1 MNIKNIKINAYGN
14 LENKEINLDKKINI
28 IHGANESGKSTMLSY
43 IVNSFYGISKTK
55 DGKDISDYDKYKP
68 WNNNEFS
75 GRISYELDNGEQYE
89 VFRDFNKKN
98 PKIYNK
104 NLEDI
109 TDKFE
114 IDKKEGSKFFLEQTG
129 IDKQMY
135 TSTVV
140 SMQEEV
146 RLDDKN
152 QNMLIQKIANLA
164 GTGEDN
170 VSYKKALTK
179 LQNKIRDEIGT
190 NKTSQKPINILNNQI
205 EEINKKIEEIKPNIN
220 KKYEID
226 NQKDLINENLKNLEI
241 KKEILEEINKK
252 NQNKLDYLKEKN
264 IKEISKKDNEEHIE
278 KLKKEA
284 NTVKEE
290 QMKVEKTVNDL
301 NKKLEEK
308 KVEQSRI
315 EQELNKEN
323 EQTENIENSKN
334 IKSSKNT
341 IYIIFLIVF
350 IALGILGVALLKNYL
365 VTIVFGILALID
377 IILLITKKIKVN
389 RIIKEENKL
398 SETKKKEHIRDLE
411 EEKEYILKEID
422 KISKELKEEE
432 ANQKE
437 IASKNSML
445 QGQIILLEKT
455 NTSLENELNSIK
467 EKLEKLQ
474 SNNEEELL
482 AQYNGKMDREKLL
495 QIINSTDIELQLK
508 NVETQINNEKIKLK
522 GLEIEENTVIPQIDA
537 MVELEETLQAK
548 KEEYNNL
555 KNQEDIINITIE
567 NLEQAYE
574 EMKTTITPKFT
585 ENLSKNIEEISNG
598 KYSKVTINDDSGM
611 VVENNRGEYINANS
625 LSTGT
630 IDQLYLSLRLS
641 MLEDLSKESLPIIL
655 DETFAYFD
663 NVRLENVI
671 KYLIKLTQ
679 REDIKNHQV
688 IIFTCTNREKEILEK
703 LDIKYNLV
711 EI

>member
-1 MNIKNIKINAYGN
+1 MNIKNIKINAYAN

-315 EQELNKEN
+315 EQELNTEN

-432 ANQKE
+432 SNQKE

-495 QIINSTDIELQLK
+495 QIINSIDIEPQLK

-598 KYSKVTINDDSGM
+598 KYSKVTINDESGM
-611 VVENNRGEYINANS
+611 VVENNRGEYINANN

-641 MLEDLSKESLPIIL
+641 MIEDLSKESLPIIL

-663 NVRLENVI
+663 NTRLENAI

-679 REDIKNHQV
+679 GENIKNHQV

-703 LDIKYNLV
+703 LDFKYNLV

>member
-140 SMQEEV
+140 SMQDEV

-284 NTVKEE
+284 TTVKEE
-290 QMKVEKTVNDL
+290 QIKVEKTVNNL
-301 NKKLEEK
+301 NKKIEEK

-455 NTSLENELNSIK
+455 NTSLEKELNSIK

-495 QIINSTDIELQLK
+495 QIINSTDIEPQLK

-598 KYSKVTINDDSGM
+598 KYSKVTINDESGM
-611 VVENNRGEYINANS
+611 VVENNRGEYINANN

-641 MLEDLSKESLPIIL
+641 MIEDLSKESLPIIL

-663 NVRLENVI
+663 NTRLENAI

-679 REDIKNHQV
+679 GENIKNHQV

-703 LDIKYNLV
+703 LDFKYNLV

>member
-1 MNIKNIKINAYGN
+1 MDIKNIKINAYGN

-301 NKKLEEK
+301 NKKLEEN

-495 QIINSTDIELQLK
+495 QIINSTDIEPQLK

-598 KYSKVTINDDSGM
+598 KYSKVTINDESGM
-611 VVENNRGEYINANS
+611 VVENNRGEYINANN

-641 MLEDLSKESLPIIL
+641 MIEDLSKESLPIIL

-663 NVRLENVI
+663 NTRLENAI

-679 REDIKNHQV
+679 GENIKNHQV

-703 LDIKYNLV
+703 QNYKYNLI

>member
-1 MNIKNIKINAYGN
+1 MDIKNIKINAYGN

-301 NKKLEEK
+301 NKKLQEN

-495 QIINSTDIELQLK
+495 QIINSTDIEPQLK

-598 KYSKVTINDDSGM
+598 KYSKVTINDESGM
-611 VVENNRGEYINANS
+611 VVENNRGEYINANN

-641 MLEDLSKESLPIIL
+641 MIEDLSKESLPIIL

-663 NVRLENVI
+663 NTRLENAI

-679 REDIKNHQV
+679 GENIKNHQV

-703 LDIKYNLV
+703 QNYKYNLI

>member
-315 EQELNKEN
+315 EQELNTEN

-495 QIINSTDIELQLK
+495 QIINSTDIEPQLK

-598 KYSKVTINDDSGM
+598 KYSKVTINDESGM
-611 VVENNRGEYINANS
+611 VVENNRGEYINANN

-641 MLEDLSKESLPIIL
+641 MIEDLSKESLPIIL

-663 NVRLENVI
+663 NTRLENAI

-679 REDIKNHQV
+679 GENIKNHQV

-703 LDIKYNLV
+703 QNYKYNLI

>member
-315 EQELNKEN
+315 EQELNTEK

-422 KISKELKEEE
+422 KVSKELKEEE
-432 ANQKE
+432 SNQKE

-495 QIINSTDIELQLK
+495 QIINSTNIEPQLK

-598 KYSKVTINDDSGM
+598 KYSKVTINDESGM
-611 VVENNRGEYINANS
+611 VVENNRGEYINANN

-641 MLEDLSKESLPIIL
+641 MIEDLSKESLPIIL

-663 NVRLENVI
+663 NTRLENAI

-679 REDIKNHQV
+679 GENIKNHQV

-703 LDIKYNLV
+703 QNYKYNLI

>member
-55 DGKDISDYDKYKP
+55 DGKDISDFDKYKP

-75 GRISYELDNGEQYE
+75 GRISYELGNGEQYE

-315 EQELNKEN
+315 EEELNKEN

-455 NTSLENELNSIK
+455 NTSLEKELNSIK

-495 QIINSTDIELQLK
+495 QIINSTDIEPQLK

-598 KYSKVTINDDSGM
+598 KYSKVTINDESGM
-611 VVENNRGEYINANS
+611 VVENNRGEYINANN

-641 MLEDLSKESLPIIL
+641 MIEDLSKESLPIIL

-663 NVRLENVI
+663 NTRLENAI

-679 REDIKNHQV
+679 GENIKNHQV

-703 LDIKYNLV
+703 QNYKYNLI

>member
-1 MNIKNIKINAYGN
+1 MDIKNIKINAYGN

-28 IHGANESGKSTMLSY
+28 IHGANESGKSTILSY

-432 ANQKE
+432 SNQKE

-495 QIINSTDIELQLK
+495 QIINSTDIEPQLK

-598 KYSKVTINDDSGM
+598 KYSKVTINDESGM
-611 VVENNRGEYINANS
+611 VVENNRGEYINANN

-641 MLEDLSKESLPIIL
+641 MIEDLSKESLPIIL

-663 NVRLENVI
+663 NTRLENAI

-679 REDIKNHQV
+679 GENIKNHQV

-703 LDIKYNLV
+703 QNYKYNLI

>member
-226 NQKDLINENLKNLEI
+226 NQKDLINENLKNLDI

-264 IKEISKKDNEEHIE
+264 IKEISKKDNEGHIE

-350 IALGILGVALLKNYL
+350 IALGILGVALFKNYL
-365 VTIVFGILALID
+365 VTIVLGILALID

-432 ANQKE
+432 SNQKE

-495 QIINSTDIELQLK
+495 QIINSTDIEPQLK

-598 KYSKVTINDDSGM
+598 KYSKVTINDESGM
-611 VVENNRGEYINANS
+611 VVENNRGEYINANN

-641 MLEDLSKESLPIIL
+641 MIEDLSKESLPIIL

-663 NVRLENVI
+663 NTRLENAI

-679 REDIKNHQV
+679 GENIKNHQV

-703 LDIKYNLV
+703 QNYKYNLI

>member
-140 SMQEEV
+140 SMQDEV

-315 EQELNKEN
+315 EQELNTEN

-432 ANQKE
+432 SNQKE

-495 QIINSTDIELQLK
+495 QIINSTDIEPQLK

-598 KYSKVTINDDSGM
+598 KYSKVTINDESGM
-611 VVENNRGEYINANS
+611 VVENNRGEYINANN

-641 MLEDLSKESLPIIL
+641 MIEDLSKESLPIIL

-663 NVRLENVI
+663 NTRLENAI

-679 REDIKNHQV
+679 GENIKNHQV

-703 LDIKYNLV
+703 LDFKYNLV

>member
-350 IALGILGVALLKNYL
+350 IALGILGVALLNNYL

-389 RIIKEENKL
+389 KIIKEENKL

-432 ANQKE
+432 SNQKE

-495 QIINSTDIELQLK
+495 QIINSTDIEPQLK

-598 KYSKVTINDDSGM
+598 KYSKVTINDESGM
-611 VVENNRGEYINANS
+611 VVENNRGEYINANN

-641 MLEDLSKESLPIIL
+641 MIEDLSKESLPIIL

-663 NVRLENVI
+663 NTRLENAI

-679 REDIKNHQV
+679 GENIKNHQV

-703 LDIKYNLV
+703 LDFKYNLV

>member
-350 IALGILGVALLKNYL
+350 IALGILGVALLNNYL

-495 QIINSTDIELQLK
+495 QIINSTDIEPQLK

-598 KYSKVTINDDSGM
+598 KYSKVTINDESGM
-611 VVENNRGEYINANS
+611 VVENNRGEYINANN

-641 MLEDLSKESLPIIL
+641 MIEDLSKESLPIIL

-663 NVRLENVI
+663 NTRLENAI

-679 REDIKNHQV
+679 GENIKNHQV

-703 LDIKYNLV
+703 HNYKYNLI

>member
-301 NKKLEEK
+301 NKKIEEK

-350 IALGILGVALLKNYL
+350 IALGILGVALFKNYL
-365 VTIVFGILALID
+365 VTIVLGILALID

-432 ANQKE
+432 SNQKE

-495 QIINSTDIELQLK
+495 QIINSIDIEPQLK

-598 KYSKVTINDDSGM
+598 KYSKVTINDESGM
-611 VVENNRGEYINANS
+611 VVENNRGEYINANN

-641 MLEDLSKESLPIIL
+641 MIEDLSKESLPIIL

-663 NVRLENVI
+663 NTRLENAI

-679 REDIKNHQV
+679 GENIKNHQV

-703 LDIKYNLV
+703 QNYKYNLI

>member
-1 MNIKNIKINAYGN
+1 MDIKNIKINAYGN

-495 QIINSTDIELQLK
+495 QIINSTDIEPQLK

-598 KYSKVTINDDSGM
+598 KYSKVTINDESGM
-611 VVENNRGEYINANS
+611 VVENNRGEYINANN

-641 MLEDLSKESLPIIL
+641 MIEDLSKESLPIIL

-663 NVRLENVI
+663 NTRLENAI

-679 REDIKNHQV
+679 GENIKNHQV

-703 LDIKYNLV
+703 QNYKYNLI

>member
-1 MNIKNIKINAYGN
+1 MDIKNIKINAYGN

-301 NKKLEEK
+301 NKKLEEN

-350 IALGILGVALLKNYL
+350 IALGILGVTLLKNYL

-432 ANQKE
+432 SNQKE

-474 SNNEEELL
+474 SSNEEELL

-495 QIINSTDIELQLK
+495 QIINSTDIEPQLK

-598 KYSKVTINDDSGM
+598 KYSKVTINDESGM
-611 VVENNRGEYINANS
+611 VVENNRGEYINANN

-641 MLEDLSKESLPIIL
+641 MIEDLSKESLPIIL

-663 NVRLENVI
+663 NTRLENAI

-679 REDIKNHQV
+679 GENIKNHQV

-703 LDIKYNLV
+703 LDFKYNLV

>member
-301 NKKLEEK
+301 NKKLEEN

-432 ANQKE
+432 SNQKE
-437 IASKNSML
+437 IASKDSML

-495 QIINSTDIELQLK
+495 QIINSTDIEPQLK

-598 KYSKVTINDDSGM
+598 KYSKVTINDESGM
-611 VVENNRGEYINANS
+611 VVENNRGEYINANN

-641 MLEDLSKESLPIIL
+641 MIEDLSKESLPIIL

-663 NVRLENVI
+663 NTRLENAI

-679 REDIKNHQV
+679 GENIKNHQV

-703 LDIKYNLV
+703 QNYKYNLI

>member
-1 MNIKNIKINAYGN
+1 MDIKNIKINAYGN

-75 GRISYELDNGEQYE
+75 GRILYELDNGEQYE

-301 NKKLEEK
+301 NKKLQEN

-350 IALGILGVALLKNYL
+350 IALGILGVALLNNYL

-495 QIINSTDIELQLK
+495 QIINSIDIEPQLK

-598 KYSKVTINDDSGM
+598 KYSKVTINDESGM
-611 VVENNRGEYINANS
+611 VVENNRGEYINANN

-641 MLEDLSKESLPIIL
+641 MIEDLSKESLPIIL

-663 NVRLENVI
+663 NTRLENAI

-679 REDIKNHQV
+679 GENIKNHQV

-703 LDIKYNLV
+703 QNYKYNLI

>member
-226 NQKDLINENLKNLEI
+226 NQKDLINENLKNLDI

-264 IKEISKKDNEEHIE
+264 IKEISKKDNEGHIE

-315 EQELNKEN
+315 GQELNKEN

-350 IALGILGVALLKNYL
+350 IALGILGVALFKNYL
-365 VTIVFGILALID
+365 VTIVLGILALID

-432 ANQKE
+432 SNQKE

-495 QIINSTDIELQLK
+495 QIINSTDIEPQLK

-598 KYSKVTINDDSGM
+598 KYSKVTINDESGM
-611 VVENNRGEYINANS
+611 VVENNRGEYINANN

-641 MLEDLSKESLPIIL
+641 MIEDLSKESLPIIL

-663 NVRLENVI
+663 NTRLENAI

-679 REDIKNHQV
+679 GENIKNHQV

-703 LDIKYNLV
+703 QNYKYNLI

>member
-140 SMQEEV
+140 SMQDEV

-422 KISKELKEEE
+422 KVSKELKEEE
-432 ANQKE
+432 SNQKE

-455 NTSLENELNSIK
+455 NTSLENELNFIK

-495 QIINSTDIELQLK
+495 QIINSTDIEPQLK

-598 KYSKVTINDDSGM
+598 KYSKVTINDESGM
-611 VVENNRGEYINANS
+611 VVENNRGEYINANN

-641 MLEDLSKESLPIIL
+641 MIEDLSKESLPIIL

-663 NVRLENVI
+663 NTRLENAI

-679 REDIKNHQV
+679 GENIKNHQV

-703 LDIKYNLV
+703 LDFKYNLV

>member
-75 GRISYELDNGEQYE
+75 GRISYELGNGEQYE
-89 VFRDFNKKN
+89 IFREINKKN

-190 NKTSQKPINILNNQI
+190 NKNSQKPINILNNQI

-301 NKKLEEK
+301 NKKLQEN

-495 QIINSTDIELQLK
+495 QIINSTDIEPQLK

-598 KYSKVTINDDSGM
+598 KYSKVTINDESGM
-611 VVENNRGEYINANS
+611 VVENNRGEYINANN

-641 MLEDLSKESLPIIL
+641 MIEDLSKESLPIIL

-663 NVRLENVI
+663 NTRLENAI

-679 REDIKNHQV
+679 GENIKNHQV

-703 LDIKYNLV
+703 QNYKYNLI

>member
-104 NLEDI
+104 NLEEI

-301 NKKLEEK
+301 NKKLEEN

-598 KYSKVTINDDSGM
+598 KYSKVTINDESGM
-611 VVENNRGEYINANS
+611 VVENNRGEYINANN

-641 MLEDLSKESLPIIL
+641 MIEDLSKESLPIIL

-663 NVRLENVI
+663 NTRLENAI

-679 REDIKNHQV
+679 GENIKNHQV

-703 LDIKYNLV
+703 QNYKYNLI

>member
-1 MNIKNIKINAYGN
+1 MDIKNIKINAYGN

-315 EQELNKEN
+315 EQELNTEN

-350 IALGILGVALLKNYL
+350 IALGILGVALLNNYL

-389 RIIKEENKL
+389 KIIKEENKL

-495 QIINSTDIELQLK
+495 QIINSIDIEPQLK

-598 KYSKVTINDDSGM
+598 KYSKVTINDESGM
-611 VVENNRGEYINANS
+611 VVENNRGEYINANN

-641 MLEDLSKESLPIIL
+641 MIEDLSKESLPIIL

-663 NVRLENVI
+663 NTRLENAI

-679 REDIKNHQV
+679 GENIKNHQV

-703 LDIKYNLV
+703 LDFKYNLV

>member
-1 MNIKNIKINAYGN
+1 MDIKNIKINAYGN

-301 NKKLEEK
+301 NKKLEEN

-365 VTIVFGILALID
+365 VTIVLGILALID

-432 ANQKE
+432 SNQKE

-495 QIINSTDIELQLK
+495 QIINSIDIEPQLK

-598 KYSKVTINDDSGM
+598 KYSKVTINDESGM
-611 VVENNRGEYINANS
+611 VVENNRGEYINANN

-641 MLEDLSKESLPIIL
+641 MIEDLSKESLPIIL

-663 NVRLENVI
+663 NTRLENAI

-679 REDIKNHQV
+679 GENIKNHQV

-703 LDIKYNLV
+703 QNYKYNLI

>member
-1 MNIKNIKINAYGN
+1 MDIKNIKINAYGN

-190 NKTSQKPINILNNQI
+190 NKTSQKPINILNNQN
-205 EEINKKIEEIKPNIN
+205 EAINKKIEEIKPNIN

-252 NQNKLDYLKEKN
+252 NQNKLDYLKKKN

-315 EQELNKEN
+315 EQELNTEN

-365 VTIVFGILALID
+365 VTIVFGIFALID

-495 QIINSTDIELQLK
+495 QIINSTDIEPQLK

-598 KYSKVTINDDSGM
+598 KYSKVTINDESGM
-611 VVENNRGEYINANS
+611 VVENNRGEYINANN

-641 MLEDLSKESLPIIL
+641 MIEDLSKESLPIIL

-663 NVRLENVI
+663 NTRLENAI

-679 REDIKNHQV
+679 GENIKNHQV

-703 LDIKYNLV
+703 QNYKYNLI

>member
-55 DGKDISDYDKYKP
+55 DGKDISDFDKYKP

-75 GRISYELDNGEQYE
+75 GRISYELGNGEQYE

-114 IDKKEGSKFFLEQTG
+114 IDKKEGSKFFLEHTG

-315 EQELNKEN
+315 EQELNTEN

-350 IALGILGVALLKNYL
+350 IALGILGVALLNNYL
-365 VTIVFGILALID
+365 VTIVLGILALID

-389 RIIKEENKL
+389 KIIKEENKL

-495 QIINSTDIELQLK
+495 QIINSTDIEPQLK

-598 KYSKVTINDDSGM
+598 KYSKVTINDESGM
-611 VVENNRGEYINANS
+611 VVENNRGEYINANN

-641 MLEDLSKESLPIIL
+641 MIEDLSKESLPIIL

-663 NVRLENVI
+663 NTRLENAM

-679 REDIKNHQV
+679 GENIKNHQV

-703 LDIKYNLV
+703 LDFKYNLV

>member
-1 MNIKNIKINAYGN
+1 MDIKNIKINAYGN

-301 NKKLEEK
+301 NKKLEEN

-495 QIINSTDIELQLK
+495 QIINSIDIEPQLK
-508 NVETQINNEKIKLK
+508 NIETQINNEKIKLK

-598 KYSKVTINDDSGM
+598 KYSKVTINDESGM
-611 VVENNRGEYINANS
+611 VVENNRGEYINANN

-641 MLEDLSKESLPIIL
+641 MIEDLSKESLPIIL

-663 NVRLENVI
+663 NTRLENAI

-679 REDIKNHQV
+679 GENIKNHQV

-703 LDIKYNLV
+703 LDFKYNLV

>member
-301 NKKLEEK
+301 NKKLEEN

-598 KYSKVTINDDSGM
+598 KYSKVTINDESGM
-611 VVENNRGEYINANS
+611 VVENNRGEYINANN

-641 MLEDLSKESLPIIL
+641 MIEDLSKESLPIIL

-663 NVRLENVI
+663 NTRLENAI

-679 REDIKNHQV
+679 GENIKNHQV

-703 LDIKYNLV
+703 QNYKYNLI

>member
-226 NQKDLINENLKNLEI
+226 NQKDLINENLKNLDI

-264 IKEISKKDNEEHIE
+264 IKEISKKDNEGHIE

-350 IALGILGVALLKNYL
+350 IALGILGVALFKNYL
-365 VTIVFGILALID
+365 VTIVLGILALID

-432 ANQKE
+432 SNQKE

-495 QIINSTDIELQLK
+495 QIINSTDIEPQLK

-598 KYSKVTINDDSGM
+598 KYSKVTINDESGM
-611 VVENNRGEYINANS
+611 VVENNRGEYINANN

-641 MLEDLSKESLPIIL
+641 MIEDLSKESLPIIL

-663 NVRLENVI
+663 NTRLENAI

-679 REDIKNHQV
+679 GENIKNHQV

-703 LDIKYNLV
+703 LDFKYNLV

>member
-1 MNIKNIKINAYGN
+1 MDIKNIKINAYGN

-284 NTVKEE
+284 NTVKEK

-432 ANQKE
+432 SNQKE

-495 QIINSTDIELQLK
+495 QIINSTDIEPQLK

-598 KYSKVTINDDSGM
+598 KYSKVTINDESGM
-611 VVENNRGEYINANS
+611 VVENNRGEYINANN

-641 MLEDLSKESLPIIL
+641 MIEDLSKESLPIIL

-663 NVRLENVI
+663 NTRLENAI

-679 REDIKNHQV
+679 GENIKNHQV

-703 LDIKYNLV
+703 QNYKYNLI

>member
-28 IHGANESGKSTMLSY
+28 IHGANESGKYTMLSY

-301 NKKLEEK
+301 NKKLEEN

-474 SNNEEELL
+474 NNNEEELL

-495 QIINSTDIELQLK
+495 QIINSTDIEPQLK

-598 KYSKVTINDDSGM
+598 KYSKVTINDESGM
-611 VVENNRGEYINANS
+611 VVENNRGEYINANN

-641 MLEDLSKESLPIIL
+641 MIEDLSKESLPIIL

-663 NVRLENVI
+663 NTRLENAI

-679 REDIKNHQV
+679 GENIKNHQV

-703 LDIKYNLV
+703 QNYKYNLI

>member
-264 IKEISKKDNEEHIE
+264 IKEISKKDNEGHIE

-350 IALGILGVALLKNYL
+350 IALGILGVALLNNYL

-474 SNNEEELL
+474 SSNEEELL

-495 QIINSTDIELQLK
+495 QIINSTDIEPQLK

-598 KYSKVTINDDSGM
+598 KYSKVTINDESGM
-611 VVENNRGEYINANS
+611 VVENNRGEYINANN

-641 MLEDLSKESLPIIL
+641 MIEDLSKESLPIIL

-663 NVRLENVI
+663 NTRLENAI

-679 REDIKNHQV
+679 GENIKNHQV

-703 LDIKYNLV
+703 LDFKYNLV

>member
-315 EQELNKEN
+315 EQELNTEN

-350 IALGILGVALLKNYL
+350 IALGILGVALLNNYL

-474 SNNEEELL
+474 SSNEEELL

-495 QIINSTDIELQLK
+495 QIINSTDIEPQLK

-522 GLEIEENTVIPQIDA
+522 GLEIEENTVIPQSDA

-598 KYSKVTINDDSGM
+598 KYSKVTINDESGM
-611 VVENNRGEYINANS
+611 VVENNRGEYINANN

-641 MLEDLSKESLPIIL
+641 MIEDLSKESLPIIL

-663 NVRLENVI
+663 NTRLENAI

-679 REDIKNHQV
+679 GENIKNHQV

-703 LDIKYNLV
+703 LDFKYNLV

>member
-89 VFRDFNKKN
+89 VFRDFKKKN

-315 EQELNKEN
+315 EQELNTEN

-432 ANQKE
+432 SNQKE

-495 QIINSTDIELQLK
+495 QIINSIDIEPQLK

-598 KYSKVTINDDSGM
+598 KYSKVTINDESGM
-611 VVENNRGEYINANS
+611 VVENNRGEYINANN

-641 MLEDLSKESLPIIL
+641 MIEDLSKESLPIIL

-663 NVRLENVI
+663 NTRLENAI

-679 REDIKNHQV
+679 GENIKNHQV

-703 LDIKYNLV
+703 QNYKYNLI

>member
-1 MNIKNIKINAYGN
+1 MDIKNIKINAYGN

-43 IVNSFYGISKTK
+43 IINSFYGISKTK

-75 GRISYELDNGEQYE
+75 GRISYELDNEEQYE

-226 NQKDLINENLKNLEI
+226 NQKDSINENLKNLEI

-264 IKEISKKDNEEHIE
+264 IKEISKKDNEGHIE

-315 EQELNKEN
+315 EQDLNKEN

-350 IALGILGVALLKNYL
+350 IALGILGVALFKNYL
-365 VTIVFGILALID
+365 VTIVLGILALID

-389 RIIKEENKL
+389 KIIKEENKL

-495 QIINSTDIELQLK
+495 QIINSTDIEPQLK

-598 KYSKVTINDDSGM
+598 KYSKVTINDESGM
-611 VVENNRGEYINANS
+611 VVENNRGEYINANN

-641 MLEDLSKESLPIIL
+641 MIEDLSKESLPIIL

-663 NVRLENVI
+663 NTRLENAI

-679 REDIKNHQV
+679 GENIKNHQV

-703 LDIKYNLV
+703 QNYKYNLI

>member
-301 NKKLEEK
+301 NKKLQEN

-495 QIINSTDIELQLK
+495 QIINSIDIEPQLK

-598 KYSKVTINDDSGM
+598 KYSKVTINDESGM
-611 VVENNRGEYINANS
+611 VVENNRGEYINANN

-641 MLEDLSKESLPIIL
+641 MIEDLSKESLPIIL

-663 NVRLENVI
+663 NTRLENAI

-679 REDIKNHQV
+679 GENIKNHQV

-703 LDIKYNLV
+703 QNYKYNLI

>member
-1 MNIKNIKINAYGN
+1 MDIKNIKINAYGN

-301 NKKLEEK
+301 NKKLEEN

-495 QIINSTDIELQLK
+495 QIINSIDIEPQLK

-598 KYSKVTINDDSGM
+598 KYSKVTINDESGM
-611 VVENNRGEYINANS
+611 VVENNRGEYINANN

-641 MLEDLSKESLPIIL
+641 MIEDLSKESLPIIL

-663 NVRLENVI
+663 NTRLENAI

-679 REDIKNHQV
+679 GENIKNHQV

-703 LDIKYNLV
+703 QNYKYNLI

>member
-140 SMQEEV
+140 SMQDEV

-315 EQELNKEN
+315 EQELNTEN

-350 IALGILGVALLKNYL
+350 IALGILGVALLNNYL

-389 RIIKEENKL
+389 KIIKEENKL

-495 QIINSTDIELQLK
+495 QIINSTDIEPQLK

-598 KYSKVTINDDSGM
+598 KYSKVTINDESGM
-611 VVENNRGEYINANS
+611 VVENNRGEYINANN

-641 MLEDLSKESLPIIL
+641 MIEDLSKESLPIIL

-663 NVRLENVI
+663 NTRLENAI

-679 REDIKNHQV
+679 GENIKNHQV

-703 LDIKYNLV
+703 LDFKYNLV

>member
-28 IHGANESGKSTMLSY
+28 IHGANESGKSTILSY

-301 NKKLEEK
+301 NKKLEEN

-334 IKSSKNT
+334 IKSLKNT
-341 IYIIFLIVF
+341 IYIILLIVF

-377 IILLITKKIKVN
+377 TILLITKKIKVN

-495 QIINSTDIELQLK
+495 QIINSTDIEPQLK

-598 KYSKVTINDDSGM
+598 KYSKVTINDESGM
-611 VVENNRGEYINANS
+611 VVENNRGEYINANN

-641 MLEDLSKESLPIIL
+641 MIEDLSKESLPIIL

-663 NVRLENVI
+663 NTRLENAI

-679 REDIKNHQV
+679 GENIKNHQV

-703 LDIKYNLV
+703 QNYKYNLI

>member
-350 IALGILGVALLKNYL
+350 IALGILGIALFKNYL
-365 VTIVFGILALID
+365 VTIVLGILALID

-495 QIINSTDIELQLK
+495 QIINSIDIEPQLK

-598 KYSKVTINDDSGM
+598 KYSKVTINDESGM
-611 VVENNRGEYINANS
+611 VVENNRGEYINANN

-641 MLEDLSKESLPIIL
+641 MIEDLSKESLPIIL

-663 NVRLENVI
+663 NTRLENAI

-679 REDIKNHQV
+679 GENIKNHQV

-703 LDIKYNLV
+703 QNYKYNLI

>member
-28 IHGANESGKSTMLSY
+28 IHGANESGKSTILSY

-190 NKTSQKPINILNNQI
+190 NKTSQKPINILNNEI

-226 NQKDLINENLKNLEI
+226 NQKDLTNENLKNLEI

-315 EQELNKEN
+315 GQELNTEN

-350 IALGILGVALLKNYL
+350 IALGILGVALLNNYL

-389 RIIKEENKL
+389 KIIKEENKL

-495 QIINSTDIELQLK
+495 QIINSTDIEPQLK

-598 KYSKVTINDDSGM
+598 KYSKVTINDESGM
-611 VVENNRGEYINANS
+611 VVENNRGEYINANN

-641 MLEDLSKESLPIIL
+641 MIEDLSKESLPIIL

-663 NVRLENVI
+663 NTRLENAI

-679 REDIKNHQV
+679 GENIKNHQV

-703 LDIKYNLV
+703 QNYKYNLI